1 MFAKLK
7 FRLSKELS
15 HYHALTVD
23 ARRLLL
29 SYYLFLLAYPLFEI
43 FINAFIWR
51 QDQNIHQLVYYNIA
65 NCLGIVTCFYIN
77 GLLLRRFHTTRLY
90 IVGLFLQA
98 LSSLMIVFTSKAM
111 GSSLWI
117 YGFLTGMGGGFFWA
131 NKNYLS
137 LILSRGSNRLYY
149 NSLES
154 SVMLIIRIVIP
165 LLAGFIISFGSKSG
179 FYPPILAYQLLMVLG
194 VIALIVSS
202 YIINKSTIADIK
214 HEPLLIKRV
223 TRRWNFVRGYI
234 FLFNV
239 IYGAEYV
246 IPTVLVLTLL
256 GQEGTL
262 GLITSATAALSAASL
277 YILGRKGDI
286 SHVFKTVA
294 AGNIIYAFSVIFLGI
309 FFSPLTAL
317 IYLAGMTIGK
327 ALRFSP
333 AYTVVMEIMEKESK
347 DGQYAYICDNEISF
361 NSGRI
366 LGLCLILLF
375 SLYGQDL
382 ALRFIP
388 IVLGFVAMLSLVPL
402 KSMIHSLKD

>member
-1 MFAKLK
+1 
-7 FRLSKELS
+7 
-15 HYHALTVD
+15 
-23 ARRLLL
+23 
-29 SYYLFLLAYPLFEI
+29 
-43 FINAFIWR
+43 
-51 QDQNIHQLVYYNIA
+51 
-65 NCLGIVTCFYIN
+65 
-77 GLLLRRFHTTRLY
+77 
-90 IVGLFLQA
+90 
-98 LSSLMIVFTSKAM
+98 MIVFTSKAM

-179 FYPPILAYQLLMVLG
+179 FYLPVLAYQLLMVLG

-333 AYTVVMEIMEKESK
+333 LWSWRSWKRKEA
-347 DGQYAYICDNEISF
+347 GQYYIFDNDFVQFS
-361 NSGRI
+361 RI
-366 LGLCLILLF
+366 LGLCLVLLF
-375 SLYGQDL
+375 ATYGQEF
-382 ALRFIP
+382 ALRFLPTI
-388 IVLGFVAMLSLVPL
+388 LGLVAIINLMPL
-402 KSMIHSLKD
+402 RSMIHSLKD